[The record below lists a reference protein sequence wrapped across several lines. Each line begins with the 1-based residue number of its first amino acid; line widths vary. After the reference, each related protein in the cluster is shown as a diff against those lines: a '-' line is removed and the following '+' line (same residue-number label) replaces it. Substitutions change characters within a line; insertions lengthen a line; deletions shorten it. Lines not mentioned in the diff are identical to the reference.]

1 MDQPKKFWTKR
12 NIVGGVAALFV
23 IGAVGNALDGDEPVV
38 IEAAP
43 EATAPAPAP
52 TPEPAPAPEPE
63 VEPEPEP
70 TPEPEPESAPEPEP
84 EPVVEAEPVVEDEDL
99 GMSDSEIAHL
109 ALEITWEGM
118 TISEQSDVCFGWS
131 IDKDM
136 MTDAFIEGAGDL
148 MTRSEVQDFFD
159 GVC

>member
-38 IEAAP
+38 TEAAP
-43 EATAPAPAP
+43 EVATVSAETGVEVGTQESTP
-52 TPEPAPAPEPE
+52 TEG
-63 VEPEPEP
+63 P
-70 TPEPEPESAPEPEP
+70 TEEAVPEPEP

-118 TISEQSDVCFGWS
+118 TISEQSDICFGWS
-131 IDKDM
+131 LDQDVM
-136 MTDAFIEGAGDL
+136 VDAFLEGSGDM